1 MSTVPDR
8 SGLTCIYRLG
18 RPNCQLRNI
27 RPTDHDQVHVSQS
40 FGDEKRNLLKTVIG
54 AVLVAV
60 ACACAAAPQAHA
72 QPAGKDFSK
81 PAIVILGY
89 GLTPNGWMRPILY
102 TRVLTGLA
110 VAQAFPQSPIIVTG
124 GNPKNGRTEAGEMSN
139 LLRLLGFP
147 ANRIIVEDKANS
159 TVQNA
164 RFSVPLAK
172 KADTSGIILVTSST
186 HQGRADGNFA
196 DAGGNVLATVS
207 FPDGNPQTNITQLI
221 RDVLS
226 PLTPIG

>member
-1 MSTVPDR
+1 MTDLHLP
-8 SGLTCIYRLG
+8 TRL
-18 RPNCQLRNI
+18 PNCQLRNI
-27 RPTDHDQVHVSQS
+27 CPTDHDQVHVTQS
-40 FGDEKRNLLKTVIG
+40 FGDEKRSRCKTVIG
-54 AVLVAV
+54 ALLVAL
-60 ACACAAAPQAHA
+60 AFACAAAPQANA
-72 QPAGKDFSK
+72 QPAGKDFTK

-89 GLTPNGWMRPILY
+89 GLTPDGWMRPILY

-124 GNPKNGRTEAGEMSN
+124 GNPKNGRTEAGEMRN

-164 RFSVPLAK
+164 QFSVPLAK

-196 DAGGNVLATVS
+196 DAGGDMLATVS
-207 FPDGNPQTNITQLI
+207 FPDGNPQTNITQFI

>member
-1 MSTVPDR
+1 M
-8 SGLTCIYRLG
+8 
-18 RPNCQLRNI
+18 
-27 RPTDHDQVHVSQS
+27 SQS
-40 FGDEKRNLLKTVIG
+40 FGDETRTRLT
-54 AVLVAV
+54 ATAV
-60 ACACAAAPQAHA
+60 ALVSALLAVFALAGAPAAQA

-89 GLTPNGWMRPILY
+89 GLTPDGWMRPILF

-124 GNPKNGRTEAGEMSN
+124 GNPRQGRTEAGEMRN
-139 LLRLLGFP
+139 LLQMLGFP

-186 HQGRADGNFA
+186 HQDRADTNFV
-196 DAGGNVLATVS
+196 DAGANVLATVS
-207 FPDGNPQTNITQLI
+207 FPDGDPATNIGQFVK
-221 RDVLS
+221 DVLS
-226 PLTPIG
+226 PVMAIR

>member
-1 MSTVPDR
+1 MS
-8 SGLTCIYRLG
+8 
-18 RPNCQLRNI
+18 
-27 RPTDHDQVHVSQS
+27 HS
-40 FGDEKRNLLKTVIG
+40 FGDEKRSRFKAVIG
-54 AVLVAV
+54 SVLVAL
-60 ACACAAAPQAHA
+60 AFGCAAAPQAAA
-72 QPAGKDFSK
+72 QPAGKDFTK

-89 GLTPNGWMRPILY
+89 GLTPDGWMRPILY

-124 GNPKNGRTEAGEMSN
+124 GNPKNGRTEAGEMRN

-164 RFSVPLAK
+164 QFSVPLAE
-172 KADTSGIILVTSST
+172 KADTTGIILVTSST

-196 DAGGNVLATVS
+196 DAGGNMLATVS
-207 FPDGNPQTNITQLI
+207 FPDGNPQTNITQFI